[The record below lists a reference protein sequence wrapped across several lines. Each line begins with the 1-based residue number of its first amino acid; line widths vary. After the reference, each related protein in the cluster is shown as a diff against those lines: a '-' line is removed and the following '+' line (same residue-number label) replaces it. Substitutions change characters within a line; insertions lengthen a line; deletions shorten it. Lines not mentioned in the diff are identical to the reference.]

1 MCIWQDDSL
10 ISPYEGNLDEN
21 SSDSEWDTED
31 ESDGS
36 LNSEEL
42 TSPSRA
48 TDIGSL
54 EEVTTTSK
62 SEFQFDRSQL
72 PSERVPVAGDTST
85 PIVYITAPTSC
96 PPNFAVLE
104 DPPPSNHY
112 FITRTYSGSL
122 RTCMKRLQKEYEV
135 LQSSLPSGIFVRT
148 WESRMNLM
156 RVMMIGPEGT
166 PYEHAPFVID
176 FCFTPDFSRQP
187 PLAFFHSWT
196 DGQGRIN
203 PNLYEDGKICLS
215 ILGTWPTRNPDE
227 SWIPGKSTV
236 LQILVSIMGLVLV
249 KAPFYS
255 MLFST

>member
-1 MCIWQDDSL
+1 L
-10 ISPYEGNLDEN
+10 VTTYGGNPDT
-21 SSDSEWDTED
+21 DSEWDTED

-36 LNSEEL
+36 VNSDEL
-42 TSPSRA
+42 SPSTRA
-48 TDIGSL
+48 ADFGSL
-54 EEVTTTSK
+54 EEVATPTK
-62 SEFQFDRSQL
+62 YEVQFDRPQL
-72 PSERVPVAGDTST
+72 PCERIPVAGDISI
-85 PIVYITAPTSC
+85 PRIDFPAPTSC

-104 DPPPSNHY
+104 DLPPSDHY
-112 FITRTYSGSL
+112 FIKHRYTGSL
-122 RTCMKRLQKEYEV
+122 STCMNRLRKEYEV
-135 LQSSLPSGIFVRT
+135 LKSSLPSGIFVRT
-148 WESRMNLM
+148 WESRIDLL

-176 FCFTPDFSRQP
+176 FTFTPDFPSQP

-215 ILGTWPTRNPDE
+215 ILGTWPTRNLDE

-255 MLFST
+255 MFYLSTRCLRY